1 MATARNDV
9 CVEVTCYDADGLVWN
24 TVTPTGKTVVPKG
37 RAAEQGSAS
46 GVDKAAVTT
55 DKCDSVDSGEGS
67 DPYHLT
73 EWKKFI
79 SSSITNDSGQVPR
92 TVKFGRT
99 VLKDRFHPTAQ
110 ELESF

>member
-1 MATARNDV
+1 M
-9 CVEVTCYDADGLVWN
+9 
-24 TVTPTGKTVVPKG
+24 
-37 RAAEQGSAS
+37 
-46 GVDKAAVTT
+46 
-55 DKCDSVDSGEGS
+55 DSGS
-67 DPYHLT
+67 DPYDLT

-110 ELESF
+110 ELEILYNQKKTEKGQSRPQKKINRPDTQDITDCDEYL